1 MNKSTTISIRIN
13 KEELEKIKLA
23 AKLSSYSSY
32 SEFVRRTVLL
42 ESAKI
47 ISQSLQKHDSRE
59 KRM

>member
-47 ISQSLQKHDSRE
+47 ISQSLQNHDSRE